1 MPYTLA
7 EAAQPED
14 ATTDRDLP
22 ARKFGAR
29 CVVTGCVGVT
39 YSRVSRRRRVPEM
52 ATRLS
57 AGMAVSLEASLTER
71 VSHSRLSKLFSGSL
85 LIFVGLLSSSQL
97 ALGQFTQQGSK
108 LVGTG
113 AVGNAQQ
120 GVSVALSSDG
130 NTAIVGGPDDNPG
143 AGTNSGAGA
152 AWVFTRSA
160 SGVWSQQG
168 NKLVG
173 IGAVRTA
180 RQGFSVALSA
190 DGNTAIVGGISDH
203 MLSGAAWVFTRSGAV
218 WTQEHLGH

>member
-1 MPYTLA
+1 MRASCNASGRTSPMPYSLV
-7 EAAQPED
+7 EAAQPRPE
-14 ATTDRDLP
+14 TTDRDLP
-22 ARKFGAR
+22 AAPKFGAR

-39 YSRVSRRRRVPEM
+39 YLRASSRRRVPEM

-120 GVSVALSSDG
+120 GVSVALSGDG
-130 NTAIVGGPDDNPG
+130 TTAIVGGPDDNPG

-160 SGVWSQQG
+160 SGVWS
-168 NKLVG
+168 
-173 IGAVRTA
+173 
-180 RQGFSVALSA
+180 
-190 DGNTAIVGGISDH
+190 
-203 MLSGAAWVFTRSGAV
+203 
-218 WTQEHLGH
+218 